1 MFVGL
6 SSLIMGSESIGTGC
20 SSLQSFRLYETF
32 SVKIFSLWNKQ
43 FMSLMCFVCVL
54 LWFIL
59 LFFFTFFTL
68 LVAFFVG
75 QLVHLCD
82 KNQGL
87 KSFCFVL
94 IVLII
99 LYAIIFCGHIERD
112 AHLDLRGI
120 ACTSLDWLLL
130 KRLLWGFNNAKLNW
144 SLSKVFLLLKTWSS

>member
-1 MFVGL
+1 
-6 SSLIMGSESIGTGC
+6 
-20 SSLQSFRLYETF
+20 
-32 SVKIFSLWNKQ
+32 
-43 FMSLMCFVCVL
+43 MSLMCFVCVL

-59 LFFFTFFTL
+59 LFFFTFFTF

-120 ACTSLDWLLL
+120 ACTSLD
-130 KRLLWGFNNAKLNW
+130 
-144 SLSKVFLLLKTWSS
+144 